1 MIARRPFFILGILL
15 IATTLTACGTENALR
30 QDPER
35 ITQAE
40 IQSSSTLYPDAYML
54 VQRLRPLWL
63 HRRGPHSL
71 TNHGDIRI
79 YVDDFPYGSLDAL
92 RRIHPENVTSLRFL
106 PPERATFRYGGG
118 HPHGAIIIR
127 TKDGPER

>member
-1 MIARRPFFILGILL
+1 MKCPYLILTLGVALV
-15 IATTLTACGTENALR
+15 LTACGTENALR

-35 ITQAE
+35 ITQTE

-71 TNHGDIRI
+71 TNYGDIRI
-79 YVDDFPYGSLDAL
+79 YVDDFPHGGLDAL
-92 RRIHPENVTSLRFL
+92 RRIHPENVASLRFL
-106 PPERATFRYGGG
+106 PPERATLRYGGG
-118 HPHGAIIIR
+118 HTHGAIIIR
-127 TKDGPER
+127 TKDGSER